1 MKHTTL
7 IAGLLIVLAGCGGTL
22 ATVDD
27 VIIEG
32 TPPGVT
38 PRTITLSN
46 SESHK
51 GGAQAISCRIARNG
65 QVLLKVSSDIKGLG
79 CSTASDTSGDYVQVT
94 GTNDWP
100 YRIRFDR
107 DGRMRLSHTR

>member
-51 GGAQAISCRIARNG
+51 DGAQAMSCSVLNNG

-79 CSTASDTSGDYVQVT
+79 CSAASDSGGDYVQVT

-107 DGRMRLSHTR
+107 NGRMRVSHTR

>member
-1 MKHTTL
+1 M
-7 IAGLLIVLAGCGGTL
+7 

-32 TPPGVT
+32 TPSGVT

-46 SESHK
+46 SESYED
-51 GGAQAISCRIARNG
+51 GTPAISCSVLSDGR
-65 QVLLKVSSDIKGLG
+65 VLLKVSSYIKGLG
-79 CSTASDTSGDYVQVT
+79 CSTSSDSGVSYVQVT

-100 YRIRFDR
+100 YRIRFDQN
-107 DGRMRLSHTR
+107 GRMRVSHTP

>member
-1 MKHTTL
+1 MKYTTL
-7 IAGLLIVLAGCGGTL
+7 IAALLIVLAGCGGTL

-51 GGAQAISCRIARNG
+51 DGAPAMSCSVLNDGR
-65 QVLLKVSSDIKGLG
+65 VLLKVSSYIKGLG
-79 CSTASDTSGDYVQVT
+79 CSASSDRGVSYVQVT

-107 DGRMRLSHTR
+107 DGRMRVSHTP